1 MVSTRRLAVHLNK
14 GETKMW
20 EMMSLSFKLSY
31 LAAHSTVD
39 AYLLEEDDA
48 LMELLRND
56 GSMEDCVEH
65 INNNY

>member
-1 MVSTRRLAVHLNK
+1 
-14 GETKMW
+14 MW
-20 EMMSLSFKLSY
+20 EKLPLKFKLMY
-31 LAAHSTVD
+31 LSGTSTID
-39 AYLLEEDDA
+39 PYLLEEDDA